1 MEQEELARDVEKER
15 AKSWRRPEPPP
26 HDPDTDTL
34 VFQQIEIDFYIGK
47 FGENIMTSLIKFALR
62 PWTIPNTNCYLCLKH
77 NGSSINGVTT

>member
-47 FGENIMTSLIKFALR
+47 FGKILKLHDDINQICPKTMTLFMDDPKGKLL
-62 PWTIPNTNCYLCLKH
+62 PLLK
-77 NGSSINGVTT
+77 T